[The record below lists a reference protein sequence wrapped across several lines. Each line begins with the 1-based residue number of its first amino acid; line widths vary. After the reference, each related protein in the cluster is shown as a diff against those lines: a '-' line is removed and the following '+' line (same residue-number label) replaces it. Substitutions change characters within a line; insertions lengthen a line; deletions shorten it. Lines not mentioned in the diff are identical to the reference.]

1 MVKIHIGGKPYKL
14 PTKWEEIDIH
24 LLMGCTTPKE
34 ELSILGNI
42 PPREI
47 NQLTHNQLFSLY
59 QIIEFTHDHESLDG
73 VLKEIS
79 CTQIYKDDV
88 GPMIDF
94 SSWEKLSKAR
104 KVIEP
109 QYHKTYYNLAKIYFP
124 SEKDTINILS
134 LGYKLLEQLNTFL
147 GSYEEMF
154 NEPYED
160 DEVNAGVEDLNG
172 FDIFGTAFTLAG
184 EDILK
189 MDEVLQM
196 PAVVIYTALYY
207 SFKKRKYQENLMKI
221 REDKRKR

>member
-1 MVKIHIGGKPYKL
+1 MVKVKIGDKHYSL
-14 PTKWEEIDIH
+14 PTRWEEVDIA
-24 LLMGCTTPKE
+24 LLMDCTNPKE
-34 ELSILGNI
+34 ELSILGKI

-47 NQLTHNQLFSLY
+47 SQLTSNQLFSLY
-59 QIIEFTHDHESLDG
+59 QIIEFTNDHESLDG
-73 VLKEIS
+73 VLIEIS
-79 CTQIYKDDV
+79 CTQTYKGET

-104 KVIEP
+104 KAIEP
-109 QYHKTYYNLAKIYFP
+109 QYHKTYYNLAKIYYP
-124 SEKDTINILS
+124 DEKNTLNILS

-147 GSYEEMF
+147 GAYEEMF
-154 NEPYED
+154 NDPYEA
-160 DEVNAGVEDLNG
+160 DELDAGVEELNQ
-172 FDIFGTAFTLAG
+172 FDIFGTAFSLAG

-221 REDKRKR
+221 REEKRKR